1 LKTSLNDIPKPLPHD
16 KIIELETI
24 KDIIIK
30 RFQDNKHDF
39 KLEKI
44 ILFGSYA
51 RGKWVEDRYVT
62 DGIVNEYRSDF
73 DILVVTQ
80 TGINERK
87 WLDLCIDEYIDKQTS
102 IKTEVNIIHHG
113 IQFLNEKISEDYYF
127 FTDISKEGVLLYDSG
142 RYELATPGPITPAV
156 QARKAQEELDYWMER
171 GDDFYQTFK
180 FLLSNQRYNTS
191 AFNLHQAAESYYTS
205 ILLVFTG
212 YKPKSHNLKHLNK
225 QVISIDIRFQEVF
238 PMRNKEEEDLF
249 QLLKK
254 AYIDA
259 RYKKDY
265 SISTSEL
272 NYLGEKVY
280 LLGKMTKE
288 ICEEEI
294 VRLKEMNTY
303 QND

>member
-1 LKTSLNDIPKPLPHD
+1 LKTSLTDISRPLPPD
-16 KIIELETI
+16 KIIELELI
-24 KDIIIK
+24 KEIIIK

-51 RGKWVEDRYVT
+51 RGKWVEDRYFT

-127 FTDISKEGVLLYDSG
+127 FTDIAKEGVLLYDSG

-156 QARKAQEELDYWMER
+156 QARKAQEELDYWMEK
-171 GDDFYQTFK
+171 GEDFYQTFK
-180 FLLSNQRYNTS
+180 FLLSKQRYNTA
-191 AFNLHQAAESYYTS
+191 AFNLHQAAECYYTS

-225 QVISIDIRFQEVF
+225 QAISINMRFQEVF

-259 RYKKDY
+259 RYKKEY
-265 SISTSEL
+265 SIGINELSYLSERIFIL
-272 NYLGEKVY
+272 C
-280 LLGKMTKE
+280 KMAKE

-294 VRLKEMNTY
+294 TRLKEMIG
-303 QND
+303 